1 MSFFSAIGN
10 WFKSALSQI
19 LDFLKPAAAQLAAN
33 GGMILLEAASAAVA
47 AVAADPSVLTDSDK
61 RDAAGKLIL
70 ADMQRKGIQAS
81 VSAIN
86 LAIETALASFKAS
99 K

>member
-1 MSFFSAIGN
+1 MSFWSSVGD
-10 WFKSALSQI
+10 WFKSTLSQI

-33 GGMILLEAASAAVA
+33 GGMILLEAATAAVA
-47 AVAADPSVLTDSDK
+47 AVAADPRVLSDSDK

-70 ADMQRKGIQAS
+70 ADMQRKGIAAS

-86 LAIETALASFKAS
+86 LAIETALASLKA